1 MAAAPERR
9 AGSRALAAR
18 RAVFAV
24 LRTTGRDPTIDRL
37 TGVRAWRPG
46 DGSGPPELLDVAV
59 GTPAGSAHGATDAP
73 GDPPAITGPR
83 AWTELAAFAGDDPLV
98 VPEAAGFAAWAAHL
112 GSAAGEPPLALG
124 LDEAAALLA
133 PGRLALRR
141 EALVGAL
148 VGPLEGPPG
157 PLELHAALREL
168 VARFLALE
176 DDVVR
181 AACSGYARAAE
192 GLHAGSPRAARKL
205 GWLAALVDRPSCW
218 SGARR
223 LPSPEDGRVES
234 ALEDAIAF
242 DDLLEVVRPRCA
254 REAERWLSLEPLPPT
269 SESDLPFVDEDRRV
283 LDEVF
288 ERHLP
293 EAFAREGASSARRA
307 GQHEVARAI
316 ADVLGARELLL
327 VHAPTGTGKT
337 LAYLVPAL
345 LWARRHGLRVAV
357 ATYTR
362 ALQEQALDREVP
374 RALAALAR
382 AGIPPGTRVSLLKGR
397 DNYVCWRALRSALPE
412 DHDGGEEWLAW
423 TRLLLFA
430 LTDIE
435 GDLDRLPSAPPV
447 ALESSAAWHAVHAGV
462 VRQSRAQTACCTHA
476 DDRASC
482 AAEVA
487 RRRAERSHVVLV
499 NHAFALHRPEF
510 FRHLVFD
517 ECEHLHEQAHNAW
530 SRTLSLRAARA
541 VLGRLVQPGRAGSRA
556 VLDRL
561 ARSLLEGSPSR
572 ASVDAARERCATVSG
587 AVEALEAAAA
597 SFLDWRDE
605 EARGRSD
612 RDAHAMLVECFERGA
627 GEPLLAARVDLGN
640 EGNELERALAEVAER
655 LSALPLRGVPAFRRS
670 LELARLELAD
680 LLSALEAWLPLDQGR
695 PAFRSRTFYDVER
708 DARGDAVLAARV
720 LLPDEFLGRAY
731 YPELE
736 SAVFLSATTW
746 LQQSFEP
753 ALAYLGLDRA
763 ARPAEDEDREP
774 RVVRTFRAPEVF
786 DYSRVLVAAPRD
798 APPAAGDKDAFLAYV
813 RRFVAHVAE
822 RTRGRMLVLF
832 TNAADARRVGQE
844 LEGFFR
850 ARSIALWYQ
859 NMEGAAKEELS
870 ELFRARV
877 DSVLLGVDTFW
888 YGADF
893 PGETL
898 EHLVIVRL
906 PYGVPDR
913 YHHAQCAAI
922 GQGEQR
928 RRIYLPRALA
938 KFRQGFGRL
947 MRRETDRGCVYLLDG
962 RVHDPQHRAFQREL
976 PIEDPFEPRAPEGET
991 GRARFVRGDTRRC
1004 VRSALEH
1011 VGLVDEVRA
1020 RGLEVDLEPPPSRA
1034 GERSARAGGD
1044 GRPDGTAPARAPR
1057 PPPERIDVAPED
1069 VPF

>member
-1 MAAAPERR
+1 MAAAGDAAERT
-9 AGSRALAAR
+9 RALAAG
-18 RAVFAV
+18 RAAFAV
-24 LRTTGRDPTIDRL
+24 LRTTGRDPAVDRL
-37 TGVRAWRPG
+37 IGVRAWRPG
-46 DGSGPPELLDVAV
+46 DGRAAPEILDLAVATQAAGEGDRHASESTV
-59 GTPAGSAHGATDAP
+59 AETARSPAA
-73 GDPPAITGPR
+73 
-83 AWTELAAFAGDDPLV
+83 AWRELCAFAAEDPLV
-98 VPEAAGFAAWAAHL
+98 VPDAAGFGAWSAHL
-112 GSAAGEPPLALG
+112 AAAGDEPPLALG
-124 LDEAAALLA
+124 LDEAAALLV

-141 EALVGAL
+141 EALVGDLA
-148 VGPLEGPPG
+148 GPLEDAPG
-157 PLELHAALREL
+157 PLELHAALRVL

-192 GLHAGSPRAARKL
+192 GLHPASPRAARKL
-205 GWLAALVDRPSCW
+205 AWLAALVDRPSSW
-218 SGARR
+218 SGSATAV
-223 LPSPEDGRVES
+223 PSLEDGR
-234 ALEDAIAF
+234 LEAATAAAVAF
-242 DDLLEVVRPRCA
+242 EDLLEVLRPRCA
-254 REAERWLSLEPLPPT
+254 REGDRWGSLEPLPPT
-269 SESDLPFVDEDRRV
+269 AEADLPFVDEDRRV
-283 LDEVF
+283 LDDVF
-288 ERHLP
+288 ERCLP
-293 EAFAREGASSARRA
+293 EAFAREGAAPARRA
-307 GQHEVARAI
+307 GQHDVARAI
-316 ADVLGARELLL
+316 ADVLGAGELLL

-337 LAYLVPAL
+337 LAYLVPAM
-345 LWARRHGLRVAV
+345 LWAKRHGLRVAV

-397 DNYVCWRALRSALPE
+397 ENYLCWRALKAAQPE
-412 DHDGGEEWLAW
+412 DHDGGEDWLAW

-430 LTDIE
+430 LTDLE
-435 GDLDRLPSAPPV
+435 GDLDRLPAAPPV
-447 ALESSAAWHAVHAGV
+447 ALESSASWHAAHSGI

-476 DDRASC
+476 DDRTSC

-499 NHAFALHRPEF
+499 NHAFALRRPEF
-510 FRHLVFD
+510 FRHVVFD
-517 ECEHLHEQAHNAW
+517 ECEHLHDQAHNAW
-530 SRTLSLRAARA
+530 SRTLSLRSARA
-541 VLGRLVQPGRAGSRA
+541 VLGRLVQPGRPGSRA

-572 ASVDAARERCATVSG
+572 RSIDAAIERVALVAG
-587 AVEALEAAAA
+587 AVDALEAAAH

-605 EARGRSD
+605 QSRGRND
-612 RDAHAMLVECFERGA
+612 RDAHALLAECFERGA
-627 GEPLLAARVDLGN
+627 GEELLEARIDLGN
-640 EGNELERALAEVAER
+640 EGSELESALAEVAER
-655 LSALPLRGVPAFRRS
+655 LSALPVRGIPSIRRS

-680 LLSALEAWLPLDQGR
+680 LLSALEAWLPLEEGR
-695 PAFRSRTFYDVER
+695 PAFRSQTFYDVER
-708 DARGDAVLAARV
+708 DPRGDAVLAARV

-731 YPELE
+731 YPELA

-746 LQQSFEP
+746 LQGSFEP

-763 ARPAEDEDREP
+763 ARPAPDEHREP

-798 APPAAGDKDAFLAYV
+798 APPASGDKDAFLAYV

-859 NMEGAAKEELS
+859 NMDGAAKEELS

-898 EHLVIVRL
+898 EHLVIVKL

-947 MRRETDRGCVYLLDG
+947 MRRESDRGCVYLLDA
-962 RVHDPQHRAFQREL
+962 RIHDAQHRAFRREL
-976 PIEDPFEPRAPEGET
+976 PIEDPLEPAGESGRAP
-991 GRARFVRGDTRRC
+991 FVRGDTRRC
-1004 VRSALEH
+1004 VRAALEH

-1034 GERSARAGGD
+1034 YPRARAGGD
-1044 GRPDGTAPARAPR
+1044 GPGDTAAHAPPSR
-1057 PPPERIDVAPED
+1057 PPVERIDVAPED